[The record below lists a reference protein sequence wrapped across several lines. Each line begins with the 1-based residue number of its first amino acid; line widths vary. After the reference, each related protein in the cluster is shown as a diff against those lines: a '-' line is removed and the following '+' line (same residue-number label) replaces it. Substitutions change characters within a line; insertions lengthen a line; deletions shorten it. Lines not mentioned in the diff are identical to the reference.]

1 VAEWEDGVPMA
12 AVRYDLPGLITSLG
26 FYIGTNEVDCMD
38 LIINAI
44 ALDR

>member
-1 VAEWEDGVPMA
+1 MA

-26 FYIGTNEVDCMD
+26 FYIGTEINDCLD
-38 LIINAI
+38 LVINAI